1 MCMFF
6 RPHTSRHVLITHQ
19 GDKTLPRTS
28 STAVLHRNAFTV
40 IGQVTDSGTQTW
52 GQSLSRSRSAAGP
65 EKWAFDATGLGCS
78 VPVMNGPR
86 LTPCG
91 RSLALWALIGLLS
104 VSCSRAT
111 NKATP
116 APNGTPASAAPKPSP
131 SPSPSVVVFT
141 GMCDASGAVALSDR
155 KFVVAD
161 DEDNVLRV
169 YDVERGG
176 APLGG
181 ADVSR
186 GLKLPLKKKKKK
198 PGAPVAPE
206 ADIEAAAR
214 LGDRAY
220 FMTSHGRNSKGKLK
234 PERLR
239 FFATTTPEDG
249 DIEVI
254 GEPYDSLLDDLLAEP
269 RLARFELAQAAE
281 LAPKAPGGLNLEGM
295 TARKE
300 GGVWLGFRNPI
311 PEGRALLLP
320 LLNPEELVTGKKARF
335 GEPVLLDLGGLGVR
349 SLSSYRDRYLIA
361 AGPFDQGASARL
373 FAWDGGPAAEP
384 LDRISLEGFNP
395 EGFFTPESRDRIMLL
410 SDDGSVSI
418 DGTDCK
424 RLKDPAAKR
433 FRGVWVALPLS
444 KG

>member
-1 MCMFF
+1 M
-6 RPHTSRHVLITHQ
+6 
-19 GDKTLPRTS
+19 G
-28 STAVLHRNAFTV
+28 AE
-40 IGQVTDSGTQTW
+40 
-52 GQSLSRSRSAAGP
+52 SLSRDRSAASL
-65 EKWAFDATGLGCS
+65 EKWAFDASGLGCS
-78 VPVMNGPR
+78 LRSMNRPS
-86 LTPCG
+86 LTPLG
-91 RSLALWALIGLLS
+91 RSLALSAIVCLLS
-104 VSCSRAT
+104 VSCSRASS
-111 NKATP
+111 KASPT
-116 APNGTPASAAPKPSP
+116 PNGTPASAAPKPPP
-131 SPSPSVVVFT
+131 SPNVVVFT

-176 APLGG
+176 APLSG
-181 ADVSR
+181 ADVSH

-198 PGAPVAPE
+198 PGVPVAPE
-206 ADIEAAAR
+206 ADLEAAAR

-254 GEPYDSLLDDLLAEP
+254 GEPYDGLLDDLLAEP
-269 RLARFELAQAAE
+269 RLARFELEKAAE

-320 LLNPEELVTGKKARF
+320 LLNPEELVAGKKARF

-349 SLSSYRDRYLIA
+349 SLSFHRDRYLIA

-373 FAWDGGPAAEP
+373 FAWDGGATAQP
-384 LDRISLEGFNP
+384 LDRVSLEGLNP

-433 FRGVWVALPLS
+433 FRGVWVTLPLS